1 MRRLRPAARRRSR
14 SNSVAADSLGA
25 RNVGALVYAT
35 CRDTVDHVA
44 LVADEAIRAAQ
55 RALWRDWR
63 IASEPGG
70 AAALAALV
78 SGAYKPRPGERV
90 GVLLCGANVDL
101 GKLAEAAA

>member
-1 MRRLRPAARRRSR
+1 MRRSRPAARRTSR

-25 RNVGALVYAT
+25 RNVGALVYAM

-44 LVADEAIRAAQ
+44 LVTDEAIRDAQ

-78 SGAYKPRPGERV
+78 SGAYRPRPGERV